1 MIPFVY
7 KAGGADRSVVV
18 RVVDEADG
26 TPETGV
32 AYNTSGIDLKYWK
45 VGANAAV
52 DITEATQTV
61 NGAHSDGGFVHVGA
75 GYCRLDLPDAATST
89 AGKTIVFGTITG
101 MIVIGAVID
110 CVAYDPTD
118 TVRLGLTALPN
129 AAADAAGGLP
139 ISDAGGLDID
149 ALNTN
154 VSAILSDTGTDGVV
168 VAAASKT
175 GYSLTATTGLG
186 NQTANITGNLSGSV
200 GSVTASVN
208 VGQIAGQTAN
218 ASGAVTF
225 PATIASTTNI
235 TAGTITTVSGNVT
248 GSVGSLATQAKAD
261 VNAEVLDVLN
271 TDTFAEPG
279 QEAPGATV
287 SLVKKISYLYK
298 AWRNKSEQTSS
309 QYSLYADDA
318 STVDQK
324 SAVTDNG
331 TTLTRGEVATGP

>member
-1 MIPFVY
+1 VNV
-7 KAGGADRSVVV
+7 AGALAVWKDFMVLPANIYDSLVAGSDLIDVSLVQVAGATTDVSALATNV
-18 RVVDEADG
+18 
-26 TPETGV
+26 
-32 AYNTSGIDLKYWK
+32 
-45 VGANAAV
+45 AAV
-52 DITEATQTV
+52 LA
-61 NGAHSDGGFVHVGA
+61 
-75 GYCRLDLPDAATST
+75 
-89 AGKTIVFGTITG
+89 
-101 MIVIGAVID
+101 
-110 CVAYDPTD
+110 
-118 TVRLGLTALPN
+118 
-129 AAADAAGGLP
+129 
-139 ISDAGGLDID
+139 
-149 ALNTN
+149 
-154 VSAILSDTGTDGVV
+154 DTGTDGVV
-168 VAAASKT
+168 VASGSKT

-208 VGQIAGQTAN
+208 VGQVAGQTAN